1 MIDIAALLTMP
12 SAIAGVTAGGMHGGA
27 VKSPTKY
34 AQICCPPPPVARKAS
49 EPLARQTADPERVR
63 PHARRLQSVVQA
75 DVAAA
80 RWESG
85 R

>member
-27 VKSPTKY
+27 VKSPGKY
-34 AQICCPPPPVARKAS
+34 AHICRRPPVARKAS
-49 EPLARQTADPERVR
+49 EPLARQTADPERAR
-63 PHARRLQSVVQA
+63 SHARRLQSVVQA

-80 RWESG
+80 RWESD